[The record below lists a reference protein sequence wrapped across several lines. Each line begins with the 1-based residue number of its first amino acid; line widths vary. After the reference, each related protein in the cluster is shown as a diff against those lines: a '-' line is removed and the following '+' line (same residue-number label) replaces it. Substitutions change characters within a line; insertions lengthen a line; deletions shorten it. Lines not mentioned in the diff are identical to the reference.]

1 MEMNNMPI
9 KDPTT
14 WSLATWALVI
24 IVGMM
29 GGMVRWLRSVKYGHP
44 RAFNWFEG
52 AIELL
57 TSAFISVLTVLGV
70 TSLGF
75 DLGIA
80 AALGGVASHYGIRSI
95 YLAQDVIK
103 KKVSSIKKQ

>member
-1 MEMNNMPI
+1 MDTDNVPI

-57 TSAFISVLTVLGV
+57 TSAFISVLTVLGM

-75 DLGIA
+75 DIGIA

-103 KKVSSIKKQ
+103 RKVSGTKK